1 MYIYIYSIYRYTFLT
16 VRIVRGQRWL
26 WVDRTVF
33 TDGALTCDRELG
45 SDIGVREN
53 PIWRMETGVVCI
65 GRGHISADERGRENE
80 RSKRVRLTGDRGRPQ
95 AYLSMCQQ
103 RHMSYLRL
111 FFFKKKE

>member
-1 MYIYIYSIYRYTFLT
+1 M
-16 VRIVRGQRWL
+16 RGQRWL

-80 RSKRVRLTGDRGRPQ
+80 RSKRVRLTGDRGRPRLCGPGLSVNVSTE
-95 AYLSMCQQ
+95 AYE
-103 RHMSYLRL
+103 L
-111 FFFKKKE
+111 FTVVFF